1 MNNFLK
7 YMFASTLGTILG
19 FIFIFILSGIIM
31 AGIIG
36 SAMMFADRGKDD
48 VEVKPNTVLTLDI
61 SDAIIERAAE
71 NPFAKFQFDG
81 MDDGGKNELSSVL
94 GAIENAKSDTNIKG
108 IVIRGASF
116 NGGLATLQNL
126 RVELLD
132 FRESGKWIIA
142 YEEMYTQSA
151 YYLASAADE
160 VYMFKEGGL
169 DFRGLRSEVAFFKG
183 AMDKLG
189 IEAIVI
195 KGADNKYKSA
205 VEPFYRENMSA
216 ENKVQMQRILDNIWT
231 DWTSNLA
238 ESRGITPEVMNDLAD
253 NLKIDSPDAAVEFGF
268 VDELVYYDQFEYKL
282 KEKLGLEDDDDLET
296 MSIGK
301 YSNVKPEKKEDKNW
315 ELKDE
320 IAVIYAVGG
329 IGSGEGDEESIGSET
344 LAKAI
349 RDARKDEDV
358 KAIVMRVNS
367 PGGSAL
373 ASEVIWRESV
383 LAGEEKPFVVSFGD
397 VAASGGYYISTHAA
411 RIFGQTNTITGSIG
425 AFGIIPNMR
434 GFFNDKMGIT
444 FDVVKT
450 NQFAD
455 FGTLSRD
462 FDEAEIAHV
471 QNYLDQVYTEFVAK
485 VADGRGMT
493 YDQVDSLGRGR
504 VWTGGDA
511 LEIGLIDEIGD
522 LNDAIAYAAAE
533 ADLEDYDVID
543 LPKKVDTFERF
554 MKDFK
559 GETKALVADWVL
571 GEEAVWLQKVEQ
583 VKEMDGVQVRL
594 PFEMRVY

>member
-1 MNNFLK
+1 
-7 YMFASTLGTILG
+7 MFASTLGTILG

-397 VAASGGYYISTHAA
+397 V
-411 RIFGQTNTITGSIG
+411 
-425 AFGIIPNMR
+425 
-434 GFFNDKMGIT
+434 
-444 FDVVKT
+444 
-450 NQFAD
+450 
-455 FGTLSRD
+455 
-462 FDEAEIAHV
+462 
-471 QNYLDQVYTEFVAK
+471 
-485 VADGRGMT
+485 
-493 YDQVDSLGRGR
+493 
-504 VWTGGDA
+504 
-511 LEIGLIDEIGD
+511 
-522 LNDAIAYAAAE
+522 
-533 ADLEDYDVID
+533 
-543 LPKKVDTFERF
+543 
-554 MKDFK
+554 
-559 GETKALVADWVL
+559 
-571 GEEAVWLQKVEQ
+571 
-583 VKEMDGVQVRL
+583 
-594 PFEMRVY
+594 